1 MRSRMPPLAERLC
14 GWVDDTVAGSRIT
27 AYDRD
32 VPAVAAGGTSVPRA
46 LNNSPSPTIV
56 GFGFPTQADAIAD
69 DTANQRALIWTY
81 GSSTATDLTAYAASL
96 VDANLSG
103 WVFTDAD
110 SINNNGE
117 IAGYGMLNGVSHCF
131 ALLNY
136 STPGDAN
143 GDGRVDVNDLTIVL
157 TNFGQTGMTWSQGD
171 FNGDR
176 KVDVNDLTILLTNF
190 GSVASSSAAGSGAVP
205 EPSALPILAGVSA
218 GTAGRS
224 RDAQRPSFRGRRTA
238 AGEGRTPSSSS
249 E

>member
-1 MRSRMPPLAERLC
+1 MRRV
-14 GWVDDTVAGSRIT
+14 W
-27 AYDRD
+27 
-32 VPAVAAGGTSVPRA
+32 AA
-46 LNNSPSPTIV
+46 
-56 GFGFPTQADAIAD
+56 
-69 DTANQRALIWTY
+69 
-81 GSSTATDLTAYAASL
+81 
-96 VDANLSG
+96 ANLSG

-190 GSVASSSAAGSGAVP
+190 GSVASSSAAGSGGF
-205 EPSALPILAGVSA
+205 PSRARC
-218 GTAGRS
+218 RS
-224 RDAQRPSFRGRRTA
+224 WPGSCWDCWPQPRWQRPSFPGGRTA